1 MFSTKLMHNLFEIN
15 IFNNLIV
22 KFEVKK
28 NAIQMSV
35 IDKKKTCFSILI
47 LKLLFHINP
56 VSGHIIK

>member
-1 MFSTKLMHNLFEIN
+1 MHNLFEIN